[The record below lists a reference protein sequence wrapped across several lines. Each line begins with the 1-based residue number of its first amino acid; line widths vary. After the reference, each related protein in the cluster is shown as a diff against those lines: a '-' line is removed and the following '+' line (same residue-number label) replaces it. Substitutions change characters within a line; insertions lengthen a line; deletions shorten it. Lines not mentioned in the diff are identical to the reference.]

1 MAMFQQYQGG
11 IAPVQGMAEAGANI
25 GKFAQMGMQDFGKS
39 LSEGINAYNENSAKS
54 EMANVKI
61 ASLSQD
67 IANKIA
73 MYSQDPEIAQ
83 SGVLQGLMQKGQ
95 MLTEAPTKGLSQRL
109 AIAHDAETSL
119 AGFGQQL
126 QEWSFLRGRA
136 IERGIDEGLKK
147 FENATTTT
155 DPVFFESP
163 EFDVNPNET
172 IQQQKDRIM
181 SYFKKVRSANPNIKG
196 TDEDFWAGWVDKAQQ
211 QISKAQGIHPSIV
224 SAQLEAL
231 QAEKNIA
238 KNQKAV
244 ASLDDNAIS
253 GLVMNKDGFYEEQVP
268 IVSSIK
274 DYAAMTAVPADK
286 PYNDVAEA
294 MKMLGYDSTDKNKSE
309 TISERLKTYK
319 KDISDLD
326 EDISKVQ
333 SKIEKGDEAS
343 LRTTSRIANNLKRW
357 GVGVTDWWSHINAKN
372 LASYS
377 DKEITPEDA
386 DRIITETAT
395 SWTGLV
401 KAGLATVGSNLRV
414 IPSVIPQLEGLKQV
428 LLTKFPEISGRDLT
442 TKETKVI
449 NDAIAR
455 FDATRKE
462 AVETLSKDS
471 PALLEA
477 LKSRKQLL
485 QNEVLKTEKLATKE
499 ATAGTLQKQPAP
511 KVSTGDLV
519 VGQFENTRPLT
530 VSERKSQVQ
539 DFLTQRF
546 GAIDPTDPTGK
557 KRIPVQGFD
566 SFFQKA
572 IPESELKE
580 FTTEGGTRLIRMN
593 GKWEMLK
600 ESSPKSLSD
609 IRKDMIG
616 VYGKQTADGRLVPT
630 EFIPNSGIEIGGLY
644 RGTDASEAQF
654 NDEMV
659 QLSDARRSI
668 RKLQEI
674 NDSVGEFADLTKMGI
689 AEVEVM
695 NLKSAL
701 RKDIIGVGTVS
712 NFEQSLID
720 KVIRNP
726 TAFFSMEAKDRAI
739 LLALAQRIDRRIQ
752 NIGAAKGLTV
762 RIRDVN
768 SANRYEALRQ
778 QYLKAKGIL

>member
-1 MAMFQQYQGG
+1 MPSSFGQYQGG
-11 IAPVQGMAEAGANI
+11 IQPIQGISEAGANI
-25 GKFAQMGMQDFGKS
+25 ARTYMQGADALARG
-39 LSEGINAYNENSAKS
+39 LAEGIKGYNENSAKS

-73 MYSQDPEIAQ
+73 MYSKDPEIAQ

-126 QEWSFLRGRA
+126 QEWSFLRGRE
-136 IERGIDEGLKK
+136 IERGISEGLKK

-155 DPVFFESP
+155 DPVFYSGNDPFLAVDS
-163 EFDVNPNET
+163 NQN
-172 IQQQKDRIM
+172 IQQQKDRVM
-181 SYFKKVRSANPNIKG
+181 ARFKQIRAANPNIKG
-196 TDEDFWAGWVDKAQQ
+196 SDEDFWAGWVNDAQQ
-211 QISKAQGIHPSIV
+211 RFAKGVDGIHPSII

-231 QAEKNIA
+231 QAEKNVVE
-238 KNQKAV
+238 NQRKV
-244 ASLDDNAIS
+244 NALGDTEIS
-253 GLVMNKDGFYEEQVP
+253 GLTMNKDGMYEETP
-268 IVSSIK
+268 AVSSSVK
-274 DYAAMTAVPADK
+274 DYEAMMATPNDK
-286 PYNDVAEA
+286 PYDDISYALNALGFDTKQKSNEA
-294 MKMLGYDSTDKNKSE
+294 V
-309 TISERLKTYK
+309 SERLKSYK
-319 KDISDLD
+319 
-326 EDISKVQ
+326 EDISKLDSDISSVQ
-333 SKIEKGDEAS
+333 SKIDKGES
-343 LRTTSRIANNLKRW
+343 LSLSWESKLWNNLYEFGTRT
-357 GVGVTDWWSHINAKN
+357 GDWFAHNKVRDIARRSTG
-372 LASYS
+372 
-377 DKEITPEDA
+377 EITPDVA
-386 DRIITETAT
+386 DKLVMEISTTVK
-395 SWTGLV
+395 GLTTPD
-401 KAGLATVGSNLRV
+401 G
-414 IPSVIPQLEGLKQV
+414 EGLLPKGD
-428 LLTKFPEISGRDLT
+428 KNIPIAGGRDLT
-442 TKETKVI
+442 VKEEKVI

-462 AVETLSKDS
+462 AVRTKGGNSED
-471 PALLEA
+471 LLEA
-477 LKSRKQLL
+477 LKSRRKLL
-485 QNEVLKTEKLATKE
+485 SNEVAKTEKQLNTS
-499 ATAGTLQKQPAP
+499 TVIKQPSA
-511 KVSTGDLV
+511 KVALGDLV
-519 VGQFENTRPLT
+519 VGQVENTRPLT
-530 VSERKSQVQ
+530 VSERKNQVS
-539 DFLTQRF
+539 DFLTERF

-566 SFFQKA
+566 AFFQKA
-572 IPESELKE
+572 VPESEIKE
-580 FTTEGGTRLIRMN
+580 FTTDSGVRLMYMN
-593 GKWEMLK
+593 GKWEQIK
-600 ESSPKSLSD
+600 ESTPKSMSD
-609 IRKDMIG
+609 IRKDMVG
-616 VYGKQTADGRLVPT
+616 VYGQQTKDGRLVPT
-630 EFIPNSGIEIGGLY
+630 EFIPNSGIEIGGIY
-644 RGTDASEAQF
+644 RGTDASEAAF

-726 TAFFSMEAKDRAI
+726 TDFFSMESKDRAI

-768 SANRYEALRQ
+768 SANRYESMRQ

>member
-1 MAMFQQYQGG
+1 MFQQYQNGVT
-11 IAPVQGMAEAGANI
+11 PVTGMSEAGANI
-25 GKFAQMGMQDFGKS
+25 GNMYASGIMNAAKG
-39 LSEGINAYNENSAKS
+39 LTEGIKAYNENSAKS

-136 IERGIDEGLKK
+136 IERGIAEGLKL
-147 FENATTTT
+147 FENAKTTT
-155 DPVFFESP
+155 DPVFYKGNDP
-163 EFDVNPNET
+163 ELLVDPNQT
-172 IQQQKDRIM
+172 IQQQKDRVM
-181 SYFKKVRSANPNIKG
+181 ARFKQIRAANPQIQG
-196 TDEDFWAGWVDKAQQ
+196 TEEDFWAGWLNDAQQ
-211 QISKAQGIHPSIV
+211 QISKAQGLHPSVV

-253 GLVMNKDGFYEEQVP
+253 GLLMNKDGMYEEQAP
-268 IVSSIK
+268 IVSSVK

-286 PYNDVAEA
+286 PYNDVAEG
-294 MKMLGYDSTDKNKSE
+294 MKMLGYETDKSNIPELS
-309 TISERLKTYK
+309 K
-319 KDISDLD
+319 KLA
-326 EDISKVQ
+326 E
-333 SKIEKGDEAS
+333 EK
-343 LRTTSRIANNLKRW
+343 
-357 GVGVTDWWSHINAKN
+357 KN
-372 LASYS
+372 LSELQGLLSSGNYN
-377 DKEITPEDA
+377 KENEEQRKFYDTLSSMFSAISPADGLMTAGVKKRLSELKDEGKKITPELVKSVVGEMISKDDKWKNFKTGA
-386 DRIITETAT
+386 YGYAGIINRGLVENVKNPVKPIYDPQNNFDLGKRLSVSETKTAEQEIRKALGNVTSELLIPDSLQTRVSKAKENISKLEREIKTETP
-395 SWTGLV
+395 V
-401 KAGLATVGSNLRV
+401 KA
-414 IPSVIPQLEGLKQV
+414 
-428 LLTKFPEISGRDLT
+428 
-442 TKETKVI
+442 
-449 NDAIAR
+449 
-455 FDATRKE
+455 
-462 AVETLSKDS
+462 
-471 PALLEA
+471 
-477 LKSRKQLL
+477 
-485 QNEVLKTEKLATKE
+485 
-499 ATAGTLQKQPAP
+499 PAP
-511 KVSTGDLV
+511 KVALGDLV
-519 VGQFENTRPLT
+519 VGLTETTRPLT
-530 VSERKSQVQ
+530 VSERKSQVS
-539 DFLTQRF
+539 DFLTERF

-557 KRIPVQGFD
+557 KRIAVQGFD

-572 IPESELKE
+572 IPESEIKE
-580 FTTEGGTRLIRMN
+580 FTTEGGTRLIHLN
-593 GKWEMLK
+593 GKWEMVK
-600 ESSPKSLSD
+600 ESTPRTMKQVREDL
-609 IRKDMIG
+609 IG

-668 RKLQEI
+668 KKLQEI
-674 NDSVGEFADLTKMGI
+674 NDSVGEFADLTKAGI

-726 TAFFSMEAKDRAI
+726 TDFFSMESKDRAI

-752 NIGAAKGLTV
+752 NVGAAKGLTV

-778 QYLKAKGIL
+778 QYLKAKGII